1 MATPRTGRPV
11 GRPKLFDY
19 QHTVKF
25 TAEQVEA
32 IKAARRPG
40 MSFADAVR
48 VLVNRGMEGAQ

>member
-1 MATPRTGRPV
+1 MAMPRTGRPV
-11 GRPKLFDY
+11 GRPKLFDH

-48 VLVNRGMEGAQ
+48 ALVDRGMEQA